1 MIWPSRSQQNRI
13 KTLRPNEWKENYKVK
28 FAFPERVP
36 AARILDYID
45 AAIQILNTI
54 IFCIKGPVTLMEA

>member
-1 MIWPSRSQQNRI
+1 MIWPSWSQQDWTKI
-13 KTLRPNEWKENYKVK
+13 LRSNEWKENYKVK
-28 FAFPERVP
+28 FACPDREP

-45 AAIQILNTI
+45 AAFQILNTI